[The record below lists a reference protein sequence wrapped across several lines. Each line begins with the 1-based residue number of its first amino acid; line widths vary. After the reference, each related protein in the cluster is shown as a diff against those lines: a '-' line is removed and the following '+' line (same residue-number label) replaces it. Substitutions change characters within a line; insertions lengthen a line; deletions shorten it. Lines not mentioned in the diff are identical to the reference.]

1 MKTKIAFVALLITLF
16 ASAVPAQRAPS
27 EPAKPYIV
35 KTKQEVSA
43 LEKTLHVDNKY
54 EDLTGGP
61 GTQLRVAI
69 QHDKWRENTDAEV
82 HDASDDVYY
91 VLQGTARLTLGGK
104 LDAPREISPGEWR
117 SKTIAGGKTFNI
129 KQGDLIIVPR
139 GTPHRRNSIKG
150 KTFSMVLVKIFAEP
164 LPAAK

>member
-1 MKTKIAFVALLITLF
+1 MKTIIVVLFITLF
-16 ASAVPAQRAPS
+16 TSAALAQRAPS
-27 EPAKPYIV
+27 EPVKPYIV

-61 GTQLRVAI
+61 GTQLRVAV

-91 VLQGTARLTLGGK
+91 VLEGAAWLTLGGK

-117 SKTIAGGKTFNI
+117 SKTIAGGKIFEKN
-129 KQGDLIIVPR
+129 
-139 GTPHRRNSIKG
+139 KG
-150 KTFSMVLVKIFAEP
+150 I
-164 LPAAK
+164 